1 MINFNEINK
10 LYFVGIGGIS
20 MSGLA
25 KLMLTQ
31 KKEVCGCDDNL
42 TDITKNLTNLGIIV
56 KKSYYK
62 TGLKNCDLVVYTN
75 AISLNNKNLIEA
87 KKLNKPII
95 ERAEFLGEITKLYK
109 TNIAVSGTH
118 GKTTTTSMIAN
129 IFEFKNPTI
138 HVGGILD
145 GSKSNIKIGNKQTF
159 ITEACEYNKS
169 FLKLNPTYSIVL
181 NIEKDHLDTYK
192 NLKNLKQSFFQFIK
206 QTSKKVII
214 NYNILSTLPQNFD
227 CSKLITFSINK
238 QSTYVAKNL
247 KSYNGAYSFD
257 VYKKENFIGHIN
269 LNILGK
275 HNVLNALAAISL
287 CFEQNIPFEIIKD
300 KLESFKSTK
309 RRFEILYNKDFK
321 VITDY
326 AHHPT
331 EIKASI
337 KTALS
342 ISKNKLICIFE
353 PHTYSRTIS
362 LFKEFLTCFKGAEK
376 LILLPTYKAREKKI
390 LGGSAYDLYKVL
402 KQKQAVVYAKNY
414 DACIKLLKKEIEK
427 NNVFL
432 FLGAG
437 TIDNLAREFA
447 SKLN

>member
-1 MINFNEINK
+1 
-10 LYFVGIGGIS
+10 

-25 KLMLTQ
+25 KLMLNF
-31 KKEVCGCDDNL
+31 KKEVCGCDNKLSD
-42 TDITKNLTNLGIIV
+42 TTKNLTNLGIIV

-62 TGLKNCDLVVYTN
+62 KGLENCDLVVYTN
-75 AISLNNKNLIEA
+75 AVPLNDKNLIEA

-109 TNIAVSGTH
+109 KTVAISGTH

-129 IFEFKNPTI
+129 IMDFKNPTV
-138 HVGGILD
+138 HVGGILN
-145 GSKSNIKIGNKQTF
+145 SAKSNIKIGNKQTF

-192 NLKNLKQSFFQFIK
+192 TLKNLKQAFFEFVN

-214 NYNILSTLPQNFD
+214 NHNILSTLPQNFD
-227 CSKLITFSINK
+227 YSKLITFSINNK
-238 QSTYVAKNL
+238 ANYVAKNL
-247 KSYNGAYSFD
+247 KSHSGAYGFD
-257 VYKKENFIGHIN
+257 VYKKENFVGHID

-275 HNVLNALAAISL
+275 HNVLNALASIAL
-287 CFEQNIPFEIIKD
+287 CLEQNISFKIIKE
-300 KLESFKSTK
+300 KLESFKNTK

-362 LFKEFLTCFKGAEK
+362 LLKEFSTCFKGAEK

-390 LGGSAYDLYKVL
+390 LGGSSYDLYKVL
-402 KQKQAVVYAKNY
+402 KQQQSVVYAKNY
-414 DACIKLLKKEIEK
+414 DSCLEILKKEIK
-427 NNVFL
+427 KDNVFL